1 MQDRADRSTA
11 AVSRRRAMAL
21 AAGAVLLP
29 AVVPLRQAAASA
41 QPAMPVLP
49 DRPIRFDVIRLG
61 EVIGF
66 HNVDFNGSGDR
77 FTVLT
82 EIDIRVSLAGLTLF
96 DFQNRCRERWQ
107 NGRLVEIESRT
118 HEDDSDFVLTGKA
131 VDDGFAVSGRKNTLV
146 APADIMAATYWSPV
160 QFTRKQVIETKRG
173 RLRDQ
178 AVLSRARVPLSIGGR
193 SVEVDRLTV
202 TGSIDGQIFYD
213 DSDRWVGAVFAR
225 RASDITYRLKA

>member
-1 MQDRADRSTA
+1 MRQHPH
-11 AVSRRRAMAL
+11 RRAGMITRREALAL
-21 AAGAVLLP
+21 AAGAMLVP
-29 AVVPLRQAAASA
+29 AFPDRPAAAAAS
-41 QPAMPVLP
+41 PVLP
-49 DRPIRFDVIRLG
+49 ERPIRFDVIRLG

-66 HNVDFNGSGDR
+66 HNVDFTGSGNR

-82 EIDIRVSLAGLTLF
+82 EIDIRVSLAGVTLF
-96 DFQNRCRERWQ
+96 DFRNRCRERWQ
-107 NGRLVEIESRT
+107 NGRMVEIDSRT

-131 VDDGFAVSGRKNTLV
+131 VDDGFAVSGRKNALV

-178 AVLSRARVPLSIGGR
+178 AVLSQARAPLSIGGR
-193 SVEVDRLTV
+193 TVEVNRLTV
-202 TGSIDGQIFYD
+202 SGSIDGQIFYD
-213 DSDRWVGAVFAR
+213 DAGNWVGAVFSR

>member
-1 MQDRADRSTA
+1 
-11 AVSRRRAMAL
+11 VSRRQALAL
-21 AAGAVLLP
+21 AAGAMLLP
-29 AVVPLRQAAASA
+29 AFPLRAGASAAAV
-41 QPAMPVLP
+41 PVLP
-49 DRPIRFDVIRLG
+49 DRPIRFDVIRMG

-66 HNVDFNGSGDR
+66 HNVDFNGSADR
-77 FTVLT
+77 FSVLT

-107 NGRLVEIESRT
+107 NGRLVEIDSRT
-118 HEDDSDFVLTGKA
+118 HEGDSDFVLTGKA
-131 VDDGFAVSGRKNTLV
+131 VDGGFAVSGRKNSVV

-178 AVLSRARVPLSIGGR
+178 SVLSKTRAPLSIGGR
-193 SVEVDRLTV
+193 TVEVNRLTV

-213 DSDRWVGAVFAR
+213 DNARWVGAVFAR
-225 RASDITYRLKA
+225 QASDITYRLKA